1 MFAPTR
7 ALLNPK
13 FEGYKLD
20 LVSQEDIIARYPLKY
35 KPTQAT
41 VSGRSTFSF
50 QEIQSRITHNHLAV
64 WSEAGRA
71 IYVDSDARVIA
82 VDIDAASFRNFLL
95 FIILPDLCFQSRRQ
109 FTRLSEFCMCYQFQY
124 GLMLLKHPIANILL
138 LFFSRHP
145 WYSFRTVMAQCMCC
159 S

>member
-1 MFAPTR
+1 MFTPTR

-20 LVSQEDIIARYPLKY
+20 TIPQEDTVTRYPLEY
-35 KPTQAT
+35 KATQAA

-71 IYVDSDARVIA
+71 IYVDSNARVIA
-82 VDIDAASFRNFLL
+82 IDVDAVSVFHR
-95 FIILPDLCFQSRRQ
+95 
-109 FTRLSEFCMCYQFQY
+109 
-124 GLMLLKHPIANILL
+124 
-138 LFFSRHP
+138 
-145 WYSFRTVMAQCMCC
+145 
-159 S
+159 